1 MVIDA
6 MGFPAVGGRPALD
19 FVATLGKR
27 RTRDLERL
35 LEPSDLARWAG
46 RAGVGA
52 LGSGAAVD
60 TATLAAARDLREALY
75 RLCESTLGRRLAE
88 PGDVETVN
96 AWASLPPP
104 PAGVAVVDGRLCRQE
119 PPPSITEVLAAV
131 ARDGVD
137 QLTGPDAHRLRECEG
152 PTCTLLFVDSS
163 RDGRRRWCSMDSCG
177 ARAKMQALRARRR
190 SEP

>member
-1 MVIDA
+1 M
-6 MGFPAVGGRPALD
+6 LD

-27 RTRDLERL
+27 GSLDLERL
-35 LEPSDLARWAG
+35 PEPSDLARWVEH
-46 RAGVGA
+46 AGVGP
-52 LGSGAAVD
+52 LGIDAAPD
-60 TATLAAARDLREALY
+60 TATLAAARELREALY
-75 RLCESTLGRRLAE
+75 RLCESALGRRPAE

-96 AWASLPPP
+96 VWASLPPP
-104 PAGVAVVDGRLCRQE
+104 PAGLAVVDGRLSRQDR
-119 PPPSITEVLAAV
+119 PPSITEVLAAV

-137 QLTGPDAHRLRECEG
+137 LLTGADAHRLRECEG
-152 PTCTLLFVDSS
+152 LTCTLLFVDSS